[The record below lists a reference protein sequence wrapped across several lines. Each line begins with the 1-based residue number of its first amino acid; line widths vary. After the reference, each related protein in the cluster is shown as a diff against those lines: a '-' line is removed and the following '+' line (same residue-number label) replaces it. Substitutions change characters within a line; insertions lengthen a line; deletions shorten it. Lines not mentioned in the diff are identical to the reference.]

1 MIFLKTLLTFL
12 ICVALFLFWWS
23 NEQRIDLDLGFIVL
37 NARVATYVIAAF
49 LIGFVPLWLYYRTLR
64 WRLKRRIAS
73 LESQAAIPYTKPVD
87 SKPVDTKSSDA
98 ATIDNSPLSS
108 V

>member
-12 ICVALFLFWWS
+12 LFVALFLFWWS
-23 NEQRIDLDLGFIVL
+23 NEQRIDLDLGFIIL
-37 NARVATYVIAAF
+37 NARVATYIIAAF
-49 LIGFVPLWLYYRTLR
+49 LLGFIPLWLYYRTLR

-73 LESQAAIPYTKPVD
+73 LEAQTAIPPAKPLD
-87 SKPVDTKSSDA
+87 SKPEEIANT
-98 ATIDNSPLSS
+98 DNSPLSS